1 MGRYEA
7 KHLIRVNGVT
17 LHYADVGHGRPVVL
31 VHGNGESHELFEVE
45 IGQLAA
51 AGYRVLAPD
60 SRGHGANEPLDE
72 YHYVDM
78 AEDMF
83 LFIRELGLEKPLY
96 YGHSDGGI
104 IGLLLELLHPGT
116 LGMMAA
122 SGVNLSPEGIEPSFI
137 EEFTDINRKNPD
149 PLITLMLT
157 EPHIEPEALENIDIP
172 VLLTAGENDLILPEE
187 TMRIAAHLP
196 RAQLVIVKGQ
206 DHGSYIDGSE
216 IMGDLLLAFFETG
229 AIQADPGLYDI
240 RILEKGGRTT

>member
-1 MGRYEA
+1 MGKYEA
-7 KHLIRVNGVT
+7 AKKIAVNGVT
-17 LHYADVGHGRPVVL
+17 LHYADVGSGKPVVL
-31 VHGNGESHELFEVE
+31 VHGNGESHDLFDTE

-60 SRGHGANEPLDE
+60 SRGHGANEPLSE
-72 YHYVDM
+72 YHYADM

-83 LFIRELGLEKPLY
+83 QLIRALGLEKPLY

-137 EEFTDINRKNPD
+137 EEFTEINRKKPD

-157 EPHIEPEALENIDIP
+157 EPRIDPESLRSIDVP

-187 TMRIAAHLP
+187 TRRIAEHLP
-196 RAQLVIVKGQ
+196 RVQLVIVKGE
-206 DHGSYIDGSE
+206 DHGSYIDGSG
-216 IMGDLLLAFFETG
+216 IMGNLLLAFFENAFVHEDRELFNIPIDKTG
-229 AIQADPGLYDI
+229 GKAI
-240 RILEKGGRTT
+240 